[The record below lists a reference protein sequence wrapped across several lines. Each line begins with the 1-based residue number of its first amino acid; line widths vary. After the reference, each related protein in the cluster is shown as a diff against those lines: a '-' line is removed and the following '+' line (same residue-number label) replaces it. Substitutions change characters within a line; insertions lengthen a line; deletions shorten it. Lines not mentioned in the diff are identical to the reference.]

1 MEYKR
6 RLWLL
11 SFVAQYQRLPSSCT
25 HEERSQLIGFIR
37 IHAWPHIVPTTEGWA
52 VIDRAGQQ
60 ALRTRGSSG
69 TDAA

>member
-1 MEYKR
+1 MDFQR

-25 HEERSQLIGFIR
+25 HEERSQLIRFIR
-37 IHAWPHIVPTTEGWA
+37 IHAWPHIVLTTEGWA
-52 VIDRAGQQ
+52 VIDQAGRQ
-60 ALRTRGSSG
+60 ALHTRGSSG